1 MDQLEKASLEDKAY
15 NGDANMASAK
25 NKMLIRDTKK
35 ELMRY
40 SMLKNLFIISAYLVD
55 QVDHRL

>member
-1 MDQLEKASLEDKAY
+1 MDQLEKASLEDKVY

-35 ELMRY
+35 ELMR
-40 SMLKNLFIISAYLVD
+40 
-55 QVDHRL
+55 